1 MTDQERSG
9 VNREIK
15 DRLKECRSLDKQ
27 YKQCAEDLRFASGDQ
42 WHASDLANR
51 EDLPCLT
58 VNVTR
63 GYINRICNPVKK
75 NPYGAHCTHKD
86 PAKSL
91 LFQGLIHEIE
101 YQSNA
106 ESVYGTAF
114 ENMVTTGL
122 GYWTIDTEYVDG
134 SETEQVPRL
143 KRCDDITSIYKD
155 PWAKELDGSD
165 IEYGFKV
172 GYLPKDIAEK
182 KYKLSETEEHNLY
195 AQDMYSDWEV
205 PEDSVAE
212 VVYYSKVY
220 EKATKYWKQD
230 GSSSTVEPEMYIK
243 KRPTTE
249 TKVRCIK
256 FVGGKKIYDQVWP
269 VKHIPIIQVSGDR
282 KFDGSWKGFSG
293 VVELLRESQRGL
305 NLASSAE
312 RQIQESAP
320 VSPWVIAEGQTEGH
334 EELWETANTK
344 AWSSLVYTP
353 KTYAGQLLPPPARVD
368 NRAQTEHLMASKNM
382 HIQDMGRQV
391 GIFDNQLGQ
400 TEIAGESGRAV
411 FLKRE
416 AGEVAHVHY
425 TSNFEKSVAYGG
437 RVLMDFILATMDT
450 DRELTIR
457 NKGQSQQLQG
467 NLADEGVTTDDFDYE
482 ITSGPLQQAE
492 KQEIVQMAMELAP
505 MIGADKMSN
514 LADVMVENSGLAGS
528 EKLVERLRKMLPPE
542 LQPED
547 PNADA
552 VDPETQQVIEQ
563 LQGSIQQ
570 LQGHL
575 DSAEGI
581 ITNLA
586 QQLLNDEAER
596 NTKVQIQEMKNTA
609 DLAIA
614 QLNAQTK
621 LTTTEATLDSKIIAD
636 AQSRT
641 EELGTPTQNSEDL
654 EQMVQE
660 PDMDDAMLQTEKV
673 GGEID
678 GQFQDL
684 EEVEDIAGLMETTD
698 NLDTEGVE

>member
-1 MTDQERSG
+1 
-9 VNREIK
+9 
-15 DRLKECRSLDKQ
+15 
-27 YKQCAEDLRFASGDQ
+27 
-42 WHASDLANR
+42 
-51 EDLPCLT
+51 
-58 VNVTR
+58 
-63 GYINRICNPVKK
+63 
-75 NPYGAHCTHKD
+75 
-86 PAKSL
+86 
-91 LFQGLIHEIE
+91 
-101 YQSNA
+101 
-106 ESVYGTAF
+106 
-114 ENMVTTGL
+114 
-122 GYWTIDTEYVDG
+122 
-134 SETEQVPRL
+134 
-143 KRCDDITSIYKD
+143 
-155 PWAKELDGSD
+155 
-165 IEYGFKV
+165 
-172 GYLPKDIAEK
+172 
-182 KYKLSETEEHNLY
+182 
-195 AQDMYSDWEV
+195 
-205 PEDSVAE
+205 
-212 VVYYSKVY
+212 
-220 EKATKYWKQD
+220 
-230 GSSSTVEPEMYIK
+230 
-243 KRPTTE
+243 
-249 TKVRCIK
+249 
-256 FVGGKKIYDQVWP
+256 
-269 VKHIPIIQVSGDR
+269 
-282 KFDGSWKGFSG
+282 
-293 VVELLRESQRGL
+293 
-305 NLASSAE
+305 
-312 RQIQESAP
+312 
-320 VSPWVIAEGQTEGH
+320 
-334 EELWETANTK
+334 
-344 AWSSLVYTP
+344 
-353 KTYAGQLLPPPARVD
+353 
-368 NRAQTEHLMASKNM
+368 M

-621 LTTTEATLDSKIIAD
+621 VVTTEATLDSKIIAD

-641 EELGTPTQNSEDL
+641 EELGAPTQNSEDL